1 MQSKR
6 KALNFIL
13 ICLIFVF
20 MALSVPYSTMLLM
33 ENNIMLTQD
42 EFNQLINKNPNL
54 ISGNCITA
62 VNDGLNEELN
72 QYVVKFKL
80 FNLFN
85 IKNVKVNVVNNNQVL
100 VGGDSVG
107 INLQSR
113 GVVVVGSNYIITKNG
128 NFNPATLAGLNV
140 GDVVV
145 SIDNKEINNIND
157 ITSILNNYDGNS
169 LLKVKAIRQGEEF
182 TTEIKPLLDIQ
193 TKSYKLGLWIRDDT
207 MGVGTLTFINP
218 NTLRFGALG
227 HAIAD
232 ADTKETFDVKSGQLY
247 KCNVIGVKMG
257 KRGIPGEIMGLFVP
271 GRDEQGTIDKNN
283 DNGVYGNMFENSDFL
298 NDKKAMPIGG
308 RLTAK
313 PGKAKILTTID
324 GTKIESFDIE
334 IIKTNYGSGVN
345 SKSMVIRV
353 TDEKLIQKTG
363 GIVQGMSGS
372 PIIQDGKIV
381 GAVTH
386 VFVND
391 PKKGFGLYLDW
402 MLNE

>member
-145 SIDNKEINNIND
+145 GIDNKEINNIND